1 VAQIARRQRRDP
13 ARQGKRF
20 RMPELKRRRKSEF
33 ACLRSYGPDDG
44 SAAMSGVGA
53 PNTRAAVD
61 DGAAVRAEIMH
72 VLGIG
77 EETRALLERTVGGKR
92 HPIGV
97 KIVSQ

>member
-1 VAQIARRQRRDP
+1 
-13 ARQGKRF
+13 
-20 RMPELKRRRKSEF
+20 M
-33 ACLRSYGPDDG
+33 RSYGLDDR

-61 DGAAVRAEIMH
+61 DGAALWAEIMH

-77 EETRALLERTVGGKR
+77 EKTRALLERTVGGKR
-92 HPIGV
+92 HPVSI